1 VVEVNGYHTLNN
13 GDVVTPFSGVD
24 VANLGGNEDEDV
36 MTFALGGELRPTQ
49 GLGVRL
55 AYEAPLTD
63 NVDLFGYRW
72 TLSAVWGF

>member
-1 VVEVNGYHTLNN
+1 
-13 GDVVTPFSGVD
+13 
-24 VANLGGNEDEDV
+24 